1 MKPPQ
6 KLRISGNRDLY
17 ETGPPQNIEAIIADA
32 FLWKVALLL
41 LGSDHAQST
50 QYTN

>member
-1 MKPPQ
+1 MKSPL
-6 KLRISGNRDLY
+6 K
-17 ETGPPQNIEAIIADA
+17 IEAIIADA
-32 FLWKVALLL
+32 FLWKVAMLP